1 MKLKRGSMI
10 ISKKINLNVADDFA
24 AVKKFFD
31 KFKKD
36 ILK

>member
-1 MKLKRGSMI
+1 MI

-36 ILK
+36 I